1 MFKDTLRIARKE
13 LAALFSSP
21 TAIIFIGAFLGVTL
35 FTFFWVET
43 FFSRNI
49 ADVRPLFE
57 WMPVLLIFLM
67 SAVTMRMWSEERRLG
82 TLEYLMTM
90 PVKTS
95 TLVLGKFVACW
106 GLALAALALT
116 IFLPV
121 TVSLMGSLDWGPVIG
136 GYAAAAFL
144 AAAYAAVGL
153 YVSSKTDSQIVSLLV
168 STLAGAALYVVG
180 SDILTA
186 FVGNKGS
193 ELLKL
198 FGTGARFE
206 SITRG
211 VLDIRDIYYYASL
224 TGVFLALNVY
234 SLETL
239 RWSREAPH
247 PRHRTA
253 VLTVVLLCAN
263 FLAANLWL
271 KPVGFLRV
279 DMTQGRAY
287 SISPATKNVLAQLR
301 EPLLIRGYFSQKTHP
316 LLAPLVPQLRDTI
329 MEYQT
334 ASGGRV
340 RSEFID
346 PMEKPEL
353 EKEAGE
359 KYGIKAVPFQVA
371 DKYQAGLVNSYFNI
385 LVSYGDKFEVLG
397 FDSLIE
403 VKQGGETKLDVQLRN
418 PEYDITRAI
427 KKVLQSYQSEADLFA
442 TIQKPVTFTA
452 YISADKDLPPA
463 LVDYRGQLDTLLNE
477 YKKSAGDKFSF
488 EYKDP
493 SEGDGSLARDLS
505 KKFGIQ
511 PMRASLFD
519 PKSFYFHLMMQSGS
533 KALLIPLPQ
542 DLTPLALRQGIES
555 GLKRFSVGFLRT
567 VALVTAPPEPHY
579 TPDTGFK
586 MEPDK
591 HFDMLKARLTENRA
605 VTPVDLKNGVVPE
618 EADLLMM
625 AAPKDIDEKQ
635 LFALDQFLM
644 KGGTVV
650 MFVSPYQIKPSPLGA
665 TVQNTGLKDWL
676 DHNGVTLKQEF
687 VMDAQN
693 MPFPIPVERRMGMFV
708 FQEMKMINYPYFI
721 DVRGPGLAA
730 TSLTAGLPQ
739 VTLHWASPVEVDS
752 PKNKG
757 RTVTVLLKSSPQSW
771 TSNSTQITPNIDRGG
786 NGFASEGTVEARPLA
801 VSVEG
806 EFESFFKGKKSPLIP
821 EKPEKKDPKAK
832 EPPKEV
838 YGDVIE
844 KSAQSARLIVV
855 GSGDFLTDEILRFT
869 SSVSR
874 TNYTNSLQLAENI
887 VDWSLEDRGLLAI
900 RGRSHFARLLK
911 PMSNGLRMFW
921 EYLNYGLALAGLAGL
936 WAVLRFRRRRR
947 WAAVPALLS
956 DSKAGGV

>member
-1 MFKDTLRIARKE
+1 MEKDTFRIARKE
-13 LAALFSSP
+13 LASLFASP
-21 TAIIFIGAFLGVTL
+21 TALIFIGAFLSVTL

-67 SAVTMRMWSEERRLG
+67 GAVTMRMWSEERRMG

-90 PVKTS
+90 PVKTAR
-95 TLVLGKFVACW
+95 LVLGKFLACW
-106 GLALAALALT
+106 ALALTALALT
-116 IFLPV
+116 IFIPL
-121 TVSLMGSLDWGPVIG
+121 TVSFMGPLDWGPVIG
-136 GYAAAAFL
+136 GYVAAAFL

-168 STLAGAALYVVG
+168 STLAGAVLYVVG
-180 SDILTA
+180 SDLLTG
-186 FVGNKGS
+186 FVGNTGS
-193 ELLKL
+193 EVLKL

-211 VLDIRDIYYYASL
+211 VLDIRDIYYYLSL
-224 TGVFLALNVY
+224 TAVFLALNVY

-239 RWSREAPH
+239 RWSRETAH
-247 PRHRTA
+247 PRHRT
-253 VLTVVLLCAN
+253 VLFGVILLCAN

-271 KPVGFLRV
+271 RPVGSLRV
-279 DMTQGRAY
+279 DMTQGKSY

-329 MEYQT
+329 VEYQT
-334 ASGGRV
+334 ASRGRI

-403 VKQGGETKLDVQLRN
+403 VKQGGEAQLDVQLRN

-442 TIQKPVTFTA
+442 TIQKPVSLVG
-452 YISADKDLPPA
+452 YISSDKNLPPA
-463 LVDYRGQLDTLLNE
+463 LLEFRAQLDALLNE
-477 YKKSAGDKFSF
+477 IKTSAGDKFTF
-488 EYKDP
+488 DYKDP
-493 SEGDGSLARDLS
+493 QEGDGSLARELA
-505 KKFGIQ
+505 KKYGVQ
-511 PMRASLFD
+511 PLRVSLFD
-519 PKSFYFHLMMQSGS
+519 PTSFYFHLMMQSGN
-533 KALLIPLPQ
+533 KAILIPIPQ
-542 DLTPLALRQGIES
+542 DLTALALRQAIES

-567 VALVTAPPEPHY
+567 IALTTAPPEPHY
-579 TPDTGFK
+579 TQETGFK

-591 HFDMLKARLTENRA
+591 HFDMLKGRLTENHT
-605 VTPVDLKNGVVPE
+605 VNTVDLKNGVVPE
-618 EADLLMM
+618 ESDLLFM
-625 AAPKDIDEKQ
+625 ASPKDVDEKQ
-635 LFALDQFLM
+635 LFAMDQFLM

-650 MFVSPYQIKPSPLGA
+650 LLVSPFQIKPSPLGA
-665 TVQNTGLKDWL
+665 AVQNTGLKDWL
-676 DHNGVTLKQEF
+676 EHKGIDLKQEF

-693 MPFPIPVERRMGMFV
+693 IPFPIPVERRMGQFV

-721 DVRGPGLAA
+721 DVRGPGFVAP
-730 TSLTAGLPQ
+730 TLTAGLPQ
-739 VTLHWASPVEVDS
+739 VTLHWASPVRVDAD
-752 PKNKG
+752 KNKG
-757 RTVTVLLKSSPQSW
+757 RTVTVLLNSSDQSW
-771 TSNSTQITPNIDRGG
+771 TSNSTQITPAVDRGG
-786 NGFASEGTVEARPLA
+786 SGFVPSGPLGPSPLA

-806 EFESFFKGKKSPLIP
+806 EFESFFKDKKSPLL
-821 EKPEKKDPKAK
+821 PEKKDPKDKDAK
-832 EPPKEV
+832 DV
-838 YGDVIE
+838 FSNVIE
-844 KSAQSARLIVV
+844 KSALSARLIVV
-855 GSGDFLTDEILRFT
+855 GSADFLSDELLRFT

-900 RGRSHFARLLK
+900 RGRGHFARLLK
-911 PMSNGLRMFW
+911 PMTNGARMFW
-921 EYLNYGLALAGLAGL
+921 EYLNYGLILSGVVGVWAGLR
-936 WAVLRFRRRRR
+936 VRRRRR
-947 WAAVPALLS
+947 LAAVAALLTET
-956 DSKAGGV
+956 KAGGVL

>member
-1 MFKDTLRIARKE
+1 MDKNTFRIARKE
-13 LAALFSSP
+13 LAGLFTSPAAL
-21 TAIIFIGAFLGVTL
+21 IFVGAFLGVTL

-57 WMPVLLIFLM
+57 WMPILLIFLM
-67 SAVTMRMWSEERRLG
+67 SAVTMRMWSEERRMG
-82 TLEYLMTM
+82 TLEFLMTM
-90 PVKTS
+90 PVETGR
-95 TLVLGKFVACW
+95 LVLGKFLACW
-106 GLALAALALT
+106 GLALTALALT
-116 IFLPV
+116 IFLPI
-121 TVSLMGSLDWGPVIG
+121 TVSFMGPLDWGPVMG

-180 SDILTA
+180 SDLLTG

-198 FGTGARFE
+198 LGTGARFE

-224 TGVFLALNVY
+224 TAVFLALNVY

-239 RWSREAPH
+239 RWSRETAH
-247 PRHRTA
+247 ARHRTA
-253 VLTVVLLCAN
+253 LFTVLLLCGN
-263 FLAANLWL
+263 VLAANLWL
-271 KPVGFLRV
+271 KHVGSLRL
-279 DMTQGRAY
+279 DMTQGQSY
-287 SISPATKNVLAQLR
+287 SISPATKNILSQLR

-329 MEYQT
+329 LEYQT

-397 FDSLIE
+397 FDTLIE
-403 VKQGGETKLDVQLRN
+403 VKQGGESKIDVQLRN

-442 TIQKPVTFTA
+442 TIQQPVSFVA
-452 YISADKDLPPA
+452 YLSSDKELPPP
-463 LVDYRGQLDTLLNE
+463 LLEFRGQLDSLLNE
-477 YKKSAGDKFSF
+477 LKKSGGDKFSF
-488 EYKDP
+488 DYKNP
-493 SEGDGSLARDLS
+493 GEGDGNLARELA

-511 PMRASLFD
+511 PLRASLFD
-519 PKSFYFHLMMQSGS
+519 QRGFYFHLMMQSGN
-533 KALLIPLPQ
+533 KAILIPLPQ
-542 DLTPLALRQGIES
+542 DLTPLALRQAIES

-567 VALVTAPPEPHY
+567 VGLTTAPPEPHY
-579 TPDTGFK
+579 TPDAGFK

-591 HFDMLKARLTENRA
+591 HFDMLKARLTENHA
-605 VTPVDLKNGVVPE
+605 VNVIDLKNGVVPE
-618 EADLLMM
+618 ESDLLFM
-625 AAPKDIDEKQ
+625 AAPKDVDEKQ

-650 MFVSPYQIKPSPLGA
+650 MAVSPYQIKPSPLGA
-665 TVQNTGLKDWL
+665 AVQNTGLKDWL
-676 DHNGVTLKQEF
+676 DHYGITLKQEF

-693 MPFPIPVERRMGMFV
+693 MPFPIPVERRVGMFV

-721 DVRGPGLAA
+721 DVRGAGFSAPA
-730 TSLTAGLPQ
+730 LTAGLPQ
-739 VTLHWASPVEVDS
+739 VTLHWAAPVQVDAE
-752 PKNKG
+752 KNKG
-757 RTVTVLLKSSPQSW
+757 RTVTDLLKSSAKSW
-771 TSNSTQITPNIDRGG
+771 TSNSTQITPNMDRGG
-786 NGFASEGTVEARPLA
+786 TGFVPEGSLEARPLA
-801 VSVEG
+801 VAVEG
-806 EFESFFKGKKSPLIP
+806 EFESFFKDKKSPLLA
-821 EKPEKKDPKAK
+821 EKKDPKDKTA
-832 EPPKEV
+832 KEV
-838 YGDVIE
+838 YTNVIE

-855 GSGDFLTDEILRFT
+855 GSADFLTDEILRFS

-900 RGRSHFARLLK
+900 RGRSHFARILK
-911 PMSNGLRMFW
+911 PMTNGARMFW
-921 EYLNYGLALAGLAGL
+921 EYLNYGLALAGLVGL
-936 WAVLRFRRRRR
+936 WAAVRWRRRRR
-947 WAAVPALLS
+947 LAFIPSLLS
-956 DSKAGGV
+956 ETNAGGIS